1 MKGKK
6 VLVVGGTGFIGYHL
20 LKLCL
25 LKKIDVTCISYKK
38 NNKKSYLKNVTYL
51 KCDVSKK
58 EELKKIKKIYDII
71 VNLSGYIDHK
81 NKKNANTHFLSCK
94 NLLNHFKNSRAKIFI
109 QVGSSSEYGKIKSPH
124 KEKNYGKPK
133 TIYGLS
139 KKKASDFLFDN
150 FKNKKEFLPF
160 VILRFYQV
168 FGPNQNEERLI
179 PMVIKS
185 SLQNKEFDCSDG
197 KQSRDFLY
205 VDDAVKAI
213 FKCFN
218 NKKVNFKIIN
228 VASGKSV
235 KVKNLIKIIVKMI
248 KKGKPNFGKIKLRTD
263 EPLISKP
270 VISNAKKFLNW
281 KPKYDLKNALKK
293 TIIFYKKKSNVR

>member
-1 MKGKK
+1 M
-6 VLVVGGTGFIGYHL
+6 
-20 LKLCL
+20 
-25 LKKIDVTCISYKK
+25 
-38 NNKKSYLKNVTYL
+38 
-51 KCDVSKK
+51 
-58 EELKKIKKIYDII
+58 
-71 VNLSGYIDHK
+71 
-81 NKKNANTHFLSCK
+81 
-94 NLLNHFKNSRAKIFI
+94 
-109 QVGSSSEYGKIKSPH
+109 
-124 KEKNYGKPK
+124 
-133 TIYGLS
+133 
-139 KKKASDFLFDN
+139 
-150 FKNKKEFLPF
+150 
-160 VILRFYQV
+160 ILRFYQV

-293 TIIFYKKKSNVR
+293 TIIFYKKKSNLR